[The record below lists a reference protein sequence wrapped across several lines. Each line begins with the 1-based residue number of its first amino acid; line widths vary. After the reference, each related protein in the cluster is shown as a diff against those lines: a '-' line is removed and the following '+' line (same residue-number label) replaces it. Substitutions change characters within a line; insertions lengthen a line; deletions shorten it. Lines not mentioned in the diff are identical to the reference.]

1 MKMKN
6 KVIKTCVWVIGVF
19 AVACIA
25 LMLVCNQIVTKN
37 AEGKVFSDI
46 DSIKYNKVGLL
57 LGTTPQA
64 RIGRITNYFFIYRID
79 AAEQLYKAGKI
90 DQILIS
96 GDENSLDGVNETEC
110 MRDSL
115 VARGVP
121 ASAIILDGKGYR
133 TICSIINA
141 NKVYGLKSFTIIS
154 QKFHNERAIYQ
165 AEHLG
170 LDVKNIQ
177 AYIAKD
183 PKSRLAYLT
192 TIREYFARVKMFIDL
207 CFTDSEK
214 ICQQNAGQQKKWKA
228 VPCPSRIPKEF
239 ADSLKKLRYQTDSF
253 VVVYRQPVNGYNV
266 KGAAKLDVSDV
277 DIISADLTFTKGKQS
292 FTLHTQCYGDTAFC
306 NGRVDYEIENP
317 KLFRKY
323 KNKTIEADYHLYRV
337 KRCLMPMYTPFFFM
351 DLDFDGIEEL
361 VIVHQSMGVRYH
373 DGYDVYRIV
382 EGRPV
387 LINYPPYND
396 WREVCGFGM
405 TDYPEFDYK
414 KKTISCP
421 YPEGELTWAGRT
433 IYGISKTRKDT
444 VVVNGKKHLFNHM
457 EVIKEIKFEE

>member
-1 MKMKN
+1 MKRIYKHFTW
-6 KVIKTCVWVIGVF
+6 IISII
-19 AVACIA
+19 AVLCIA
-25 LMLVCNQIVTKN
+25 LTLICNQIVVNN
-37 AEGKVFSDI
+37 AEGKVSSDI

-64 RIGRITNYFFIYRID
+64 RITKVKNYFFIYRID
-79 AAEQLYKAGKI
+79 AAEELYKAGKI
-90 DQILIS
+90 ENILIS
-96 GDENSLDGVNETEC
+96 GDENSLDGVNEPEC

-115 VARGVP
+115 VARGIP
-121 ASAIILDGKGYR
+121 TNAIILDGKGYR
-133 TICSIINA
+133 TISSVINA
-141 NKVYGLKSFTIIS
+141 NKVYGLRSFTIIS

-170 LDVKNIQ
+170 LDVENIQ
-177 AYIAKD
+177 AYNAKD
-183 PKSRLAYLT
+183 PKSRRAYLT

-207 CFTDSEK
+207 CFTDSEDLCK
-214 ICQQNAGQQKKWKA
+214 QNAGQQKRWKS
-228 VPCPSRIPKEF
+228 VSCPSRIPKEY
-239 ADSLKKLRYQTDSF
+239 ADSFKIMRYQTDSF
-253 VVVYRQPVNGYNV
+253 VVVYRQPVNGYKV
-266 KGAAKLDVSDV
+266 KAVAKFAVSDV
-277 DIISADLTFTKGKQS
+277 DIISADLTFTQGEQS
-292 FTLHTQCYGDTAFC
+292 FILHTQCFGDTAFC

-317 KLFRKY
+317 KIFRKY
-323 KNKTIEADYHLYRV
+323 KNKTIESDYHLHKV
-337 KRCLMPMYTPFFFM
+337 KGGQMPMYTPFFFM

-387 LINYPPYND
+387 LIDYPPYND

-421 YPEGELTWAGRT
+421 YPEGELTWDGRT
-433 IYGISKTRKDT
+433 IYGISKTQKDT
-444 VVVNGKKHLFNHM
+444 VVVDGKKHLFNHM
-457 EVIKEIKFEE
+457 EVIEEIKFDEDE